1 VLEQR
6 AALVLAGILMFLARP
21 WLGVGPGGFEHNLD
35 RYGAQLP
42 QLWDYLPTPHNA
54 YVQMAAEA
62 GVVGLAA
69 FTILLFALLRILV
82 RRVRATPAAD
92 SHTRGFRRAIL
103 WSFGVFCCA
112 CMVVWP
118 FAHGTGQA
126 VMIILA
132 TGLAAD
138 AETG

>member
-1 VLEQR
+1 
-6 AALVLAGILMFLARP
+6 
-21 WLGVGPGGFEHNLD
+21 
-35 RYGAQLP
+35 
-42 QLWDYLPTPHNA
+42 
-54 YVQMAAEA
+54 MAAEA
-62 GVVGLAA
+62 GVVGLVA
-69 FTILLFALLRILV
+69 FAILLFALLRILV

-92 SHTRGFRRAIL
+92 ADTRGFRRAIL